1 LIQIDA
7 HSPRKFTK
15 NIQKTA
21 NKKKVSKE
29 WTGDEIETIK
39 SLWISG
45 IGSPKIAEKIGRTRN
60 AVMGKLNRLGLLH
73 KNQTTKDK
81 ELENTIEEKPLEEPL
96 VNAEH
101 LPYLLYK
108 GKPQNLKISKPSSVK
123 ESIEAHV
130 HDEYSDQKTLSDI
143 KTARVKS
150 ENTIIMEWLKESYP
164 GESEYY
170 QEMLIITAGALVSEI
185 TPVLMAQKFGVLV
198 NDARTVREAMIAAG
212 LWNKDAGDLSRYDGK
227 EGWLQLVLEAMMV
240 KGEIELYE
248 GKWYLPGKT
257 PRTGFW

>member
-1 LIQIDA
+1 
-7 HSPRKFTK
+7 
-15 NIQKTA
+15 
-21 NKKKVSKE
+21 
-29 WTGDEIETIK
+29 
-39 SLWISG
+39 
-45 IGSPKIAEKIGRTRN
+45 
-60 AVMGKLNRLGLLH
+60 
-73 KNQTTKDK
+73 
-81 ELENTIEEKPLEEPL
+81 
-96 VNAEH
+96 
-101 LPYLLYK
+101 LLYK